1 MPITFE
7 LKESDNYFITK
18 YVGIIRASELLNSW
32 IQFLEGDNW
41 IPGLNEFADLSEADL
56 SELNKYD
63 LIRLSTY
70 VDRIYAANNINQ
82 VKVAVFAPSNLP
94 FGMSKMYEA
103 YSEQSSELVQ
113 VFRSKEEALE
123 WLCHEK

>member
-18 YVGIIRASELLNSW
+18 YVGIIRSSELLDSW
-32 IQFLEGDNW
+32 IQFLEGNNW
-41 IPGLNEFADLSEADL
+41 IPGLNELADLSEADL

-63 LIRLSTY
+63 LVRLSMY
-70 VDRIYAANNINQ
+70 VDRIYAANNIKQ
-82 VKVAVFAPSNLP
+82 VRVAVFAPSNVP

-103 YSEQSSELVQ
+103 YSEQSTELVQ
-113 VFRSKEEALE
+113 VFRRKEEALE
-123 WLCHEK
+123 WLLHEK